1 MSVRKIKENVYAV
14 GVNHWDR
21 KLFDEI
27 IPLPNGTSYNAYLI
41 IGSEHTALIDT
52 VDPVLKDA
60 LIENLKEFKDL
71 KIDYIISQHAE
82 QDHSGSIPEVL
93 KLYPE
98 AKVVTNEKCKGLLI
112 DHLGIPEEKFIVV
125 KDYDKLS
132 LGDKTLTFIFTPW
145 VHWPETMSTY
155 LHEDKI
161 LFTCDFFGSHYAT
174 SELYAKNSEI
184 VLEGAK
190 RYYAEIMMP
199 FRNFIKSNINKIE
212 KFDFEI
218 IAPSHGPMWNDPK
231 FIIDAYL
238 DWVSPEVKNEVVIL
252 YTSMHGSTKI
262 IVDEL
267 YNKLVEKGVRV
278 LPFNLVSSDLG
289 EIAISLV
296 DAATVVFAFPTVL
309 TGPHPLGASIIYFV
323 NAIKP
328 KTKFVSIITSYG
340 WGGMAIKWAKEHIG
354 NLKVDLLYELEVK
367 GLPKE
372 KDIEKL
378 NELVMRIVEA
388 HKSIGIL

>member
-98 AKVVTNEKCKGLLI
+98 AKVVTNEKCKELLI

-340 WGGMAIKWAKEHIG
+340 WGGMAIKWVKEHIG